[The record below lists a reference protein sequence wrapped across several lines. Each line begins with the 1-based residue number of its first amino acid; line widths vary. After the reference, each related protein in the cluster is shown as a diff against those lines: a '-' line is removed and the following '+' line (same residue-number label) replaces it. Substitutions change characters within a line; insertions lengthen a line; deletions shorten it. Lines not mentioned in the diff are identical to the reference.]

1 MLLHFTGQVRRGAV
15 HLLDQTGLG
24 DTITLL
30 GGDVTDNGQL
40 LTVEVQH
47 GDEARLSHGEQV
59 LLRFLASMAG
69 RGQAD
74 LYDVLAY
81 LDDDA
86 QRAAVW
92 GLGVACGHFVPPTPG
107 GLPAGAAS

>member
-1 MLLHFTGQVRRGAV
+1 MNLHYTGQVRLGAA
-15 HLLDQTGLG
+15 HLLDATGLG
-24 DTITLL
+24 DAITLL
-30 GGDVTDNGQL
+30 GGDVLDNGHL

-47 GDEARLSHGEQV
+47 GTEVSLSHGEQV

-81 LDDDA
+81 LDDNA
-86 QRAAVW
+86 KRAAVW
-92 GLGVACGHFVPPTPG
+92 ALGVACGHFVPPTAG
-107 GLPAGAAS
+107 GVPTGAAS